1 MFHVVKTCMQLQ
13 WAVHKTEK
21 RTVRT
26 EFCIIWTAS
35 FCKSNKMVSTLSSP
49 SALNGFDAAREY
61 DFSEEEERTKATY
74 QDSDEDTEDASETD
88 AAKLEEEYTEMKEQ
102 IYKEKLNML
111 KKQLQQVIDGSH
123 PELLRKIKKLEQ
135 QGKERMRLAE
145 VTRNA
150 ELESVEHNFIRERKE
165 AVEEFEQKKIDLKE
179 HLINELE
186 DRKRNIEN
194 EGLSLDLNGGD
205 FFEVKPVNTRK
216 LRRRPNDPLPM
227 PEKRRK
233 ASPYILYSLNI
244 HNLVLCHFWFLL
256 DSSIPPFTYLLSDEL
271 IMEDLR
277 ILSKG
282 RSALSKKSGG
292 SSKPS
297 GKVHSHS
304 NHSSNHKSSPST
316 SSTKNSHQSSISST
330 VASSSSSSTNTAAS
344 GTISMPKYNV
354 RIDNGKLFYEKRWY
368 HKDQN
373 IYVESREM
381 GKVSAVI
388 TSIGQLDI
396 WVRKVIDNSKMRI
409 WVSQMQKGKFKIR
422 KRSK

>member
-1 MFHVVKTCMQLQ
+1 
-13 WAVHKTEK
+13 
-21 RTVRT
+21 
-26 EFCIIWTAS
+26 
-35 FCKSNKMVSTLSSP
+35 
-49 SALNGFDAAREY
+49 
-61 DFSEEEERTKATY
+61 
-74 QDSDEDTEDASETD
+74 
-88 AAKLEEEYTEMKEQ
+88 MKEQ

-233 ASPYILYSLNI
+233 ASPS
-244 HNLVLCHFWFLL
+244 
-256 DSSIPPFTYLLSDEL
+256 PFTYLLSDEL

-282 RSALSKKSGG
+282 RSALSKKNSG
-292 SSKPS
+292 STKPS